1 MHFSLSLDVAE
12 DHESGA
18 ERREITGAFGS
29 RGMLS
34 TAFGVF
40 LFFFLAPG
48 SFKVRFALP
57 GKSFQ
62 TRAIPRPSLAKSPNY
77 FPRQRDQ
84 RGQLTFKTARAVIG
98 DYVFRNRLRLSG
110 NAFVFTE

>member
-40 LFFFLAPG
+40 LFCFFWPRDPSRLGLHCPAKASRRERFRAPR
-48 SFKVRFALP
+48 SLRVRTISHAN
-57 GKSFQ
+57 GTS
-62 TRAIPRPSLAKSPNY
+62 
-77 FPRQRDQ
+77 
-84 RGQLTFKTARAVIG
+84 G
-98 DYVFRNRLRLSG
+98 DS
-110 NAFVFTE
+110 